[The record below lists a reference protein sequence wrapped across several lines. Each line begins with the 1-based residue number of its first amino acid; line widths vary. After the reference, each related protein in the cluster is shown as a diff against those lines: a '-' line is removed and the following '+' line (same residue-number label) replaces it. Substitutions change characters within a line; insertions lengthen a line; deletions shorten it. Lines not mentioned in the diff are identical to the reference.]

1 MNDKIRELLLGAGFC
16 FWADE
21 EWGPG
26 VGKVDWNCDYEKE
39 MERFVELLEHDW
51 ETKYNQMMEFY
62 VDRIAHLDESLVRSM
77 DMNRELMSKIK

>member
-1 MNDKIRELLLGAGFC
+1 
-16 FWADE
+16 
-21 EWGPG
+21 
-26 VGKVDWNCDYEKE
+26 